1 MRKIILALCLI
12 FLSFNILKAETI
24 SKNEM
29 FLNRP
34 DNQISF
40 LKTENSLTIFEQSP
54 NKKDV
59 N

>member
-40 LKTENSLTIFEQSP
+40 LKTDF
-54 NKKDV
+54 
-59 N
+59 